1 MFVNLNKRLEEVLRK
16 NRELDRLQGKL
27 ENLKININK
36 KQNILHSL
44 EENMIKELKD
54 VDKLQKISVSSL
66 LYMLMSKKDEML
78 YKEQKEYIEAK
89 SKVEECTKE
98 LNMLIEEKEYVEG
111 EITKLGDVEKEY
123 QEVFRE
129 KEEFIKSNLPE
140 DNKRIIELSE
150 DISINKS
157 EAKEL
162 REAINEGDNLLNAI
176 ENLMESLNGA
186 RNWGTVDMLGGGLLS
201 THLKHQHIDEAR
213 DYMSEVKRYLGRF
226 QRELKDVYSEEE
238 GLDINIGSFATFAD
252 YFFDSFFVDWY
263 IQSSIKEALSNTST
277 LKDRIEDIIKDLKN
291 ALRRSENALEN
302 LKKERI
308 GYIENLEV
316 GI

>member
-1 MFVNLNKRLEEVLRK
+1 MFVNLNKRLEEVLKK

-27 ENLKININK
+27 ENLNININK

-44 EENMIKELKD
+44 EGNMLKELKD
-54 VDKLQKISVSSL
+54 VDKLQRLSISSL
-66 LYMLMSKKDEML
+66 LYMLMFKKDEML
-78 YKEQKEYIEAK
+78 YKEQKEYIEAR

-98 LNMLIEEKEYVEG
+98 LNILIEEKKYVEG
-111 EITKLGDVEKEY
+111 EIAKLGNVEKEY
-123 QEVFRE
+123 QEIFRE
-129 KEEFIKSNLPE
+129 KEDFIKSNLPE

-213 DYMSEVKRYLGRF
+213 DYMSEVKKYLGRF
-226 QRELKDVYSEEE
+226 QRELKDVYSEKS
-238 GLDINIGSFATFAD
+238 LDINIGSFATFAD

-277 LKDRIEDIIKDLKN
+277 LKGRIEDIIKDLKN
-291 ALRRSENALEN
+291 ALRRSENSLEN

>member
-1 MFVNLNKRLEEVLRK
+1 MFVNLNKRLEEVLKK

-54 VDKLQKISVSSL
+54 VDKLQKLSVSSL
-66 LYMLMSKKDEML
+66 LYMLMFKKDEML

-98 LNMLIEEKEYVEG
+98 LNILIEEKEYIER

-123 QEVFRE
+123 QEIFRE
-129 KEEFIKSNLPE
+129 KENFIKSNLPE

-162 REAINEGDNLLNAI
+162 REAINEGDNLFNAI
-176 ENLMESLNGA
+176 GNLMESLNDA

-213 DYMSEVKRYLGRF
+213 DYMSEVKKYLGRF
-226 QRELKDVYSEEE
+226 QRELKDVYSEE

-291 ALRRSENALEN
+291 ALRRSENSLEN

>member
-1 MFVNLNKRLEEVLRK
+1 MFVNLNKRLEEVLKK

-54 VDKLQKISVSSL
+54 VDKLQKLSVSSL
-66 LYMLMSKKDEML
+66 LYMLMFKKDEML

-98 LNMLIEEKEYVEG
+98 LNILIEEKEYVEG

-123 QEVFRE
+123 QEIFRE
-129 KEEFIKSNLPE
+129 KEDFIKSNLPE

-150 DISINKS
+150 EISINKS

-226 QRELKDVYSEEE
+226 QRELKDVYSEE